1 MAAFTYR
8 LQLLLEQKE
17 GIKKEAERDLVQAE
31 KELEEQKRRLRELQQ
46 TVKDLVEKRQHM
58 QRELLAKPTEGGA
71 LNARTVQE
79 RIEYSKAVGL
89 QIEDAQSDV
98 NSQHGRVEQCE
109 SEVREKRKRV
119 QEATREVEILQ
130 KHRAKQEERFR
141 RELREK
147 EDLEL
152 DEIGNVLFMTRR
164 RSI

>member
-1 MAAFTYR
+1 MAAFIYR

-17 GIKKEAERDLVQAE
+17 EIKKEAERSLVQAE
-31 KELEEQKRRLRELQQ
+31 KELQSQVERLHALQQ
-46 TVKDLVEKRQHM
+46 TVKELVEKRLQM
-58 QRELLAKPTEGGA
+58 QRELLKPAEGGA

-98 NSQHGRVEQCE
+98 NSQHMRVEQCE
-109 SEVREKRKRV
+109 TDVRENRKRM
-119 QEATREVEILQ
+119 QEANREMEILQ
-130 KHRAKQEERFR
+130 KHRAKQQERFQ
-141 RELREK
+141 RELRE

-164 RSI
+164 RSL

>member
-17 GIKKEAERDLVQAE
+17 EIKKDAERNLLQAE
-31 KELEEQKRRLRELQQ
+31 KVLEEQVERLHALQQ
-46 TVKDLVEKRQHM
+46 TVKDLIERRQQM
-58 QRELLAKPTEGGA
+58 QRELLAKPADGA

-79 RIEYSKAVGL
+79 RIEYSKAVGM
-89 QIEDAQSDV
+89 QIEDAQSEV
-98 NSQHGRVEQCE
+98 NSQHIRVEQCE
-109 SEVREKRKRV
+109 TDVRESRKRV
-119 QEATREVEILQ
+119 QEANREVEILQ
-130 KHRAKQEERFR
+130 KHRAKQEERFQ

>member
-1 MAAFTYR
+1 MAAFIYR

-17 GIKKEAERDLVQAE
+17 EIKKEAERSLVQAE
-31 KELEEQKRRLRELQQ
+31 KELQSQVERLHALQQ
-46 TVKDLVEKRQHM
+46 TVKELVEKRLQM
-58 QRELLAKPTEGGA
+58 QRELLKPAEGGA

-98 NSQHGRVEQCE
+98 NSQHMRVEQCE
-109 SEVREKRKRV
+109 TDVRENRKRM
-119 QEATREVEILQ
+119 QEANREMEILQ
-130 KHRAKQEERFR
+130 KHRAKQQERFQ

-164 RSI
+164 RSL